1 MAKRRKRR
9 STRSKQQAE
18 YPGWL
23 WMIFGLAIG
32 LSVAFAVYV
41 NDREPGVQVAT
52 KQPEPASMIDNNS
65 ETADTQMPEEVAVED
80 RFDFYKM
87 LPAFEMIIDSE
98 EPEANEDVEPQAVDE
113 PGLYLLQAGSFST
126 HTDAD
131 RRRADLVGGARRVL
145 GLVIEEGGRPGADLD
160 ERQRFQGFVAHDTGR
175 QFDTVYICLQQ
186 NGVAMLKGLFHGGFQ
201 HVLLL
206 DNGHAHTG
214 TSLCRFDHHRK
225 PDPVLDVTGVNDI
238 SPA

>member
-41 NDREPGVQVAT
+41 NDKEPGIQVAA
-52 KQPEPASMIDNNS
+52 KQPEPASMQSTIGENN
-65 ETADTQMPEEVAVED
+65 ETAITALPEEAVAED

-87 LPAFEMIIDSE
+87 LPAFEIIIDSD
-98 EPEANEDVEPQAVDE
+98 EPEADEDVEPQAVDE

-126 HTDAD
+126 HNDAD
-131 RRRADLVGGARRVL
+131 RRRAELALHGIVSRVQRAS
-145 GLVIEEGGRPGADLD
+145 VNGRDYFRVYIGPIDDLD
-160 ERQRFQGFVAHDTGR
+160 ELNVTRSRLRAAK
-175 QFDTVYICLQQ
+175 I
-186 NGVAMLKGLFHGGFQ
+186 
-201 HVLLL
+201 
-206 DNGHAHTG
+206 
-214 TSLCRFDHHRK
+214 
-225 PDPVLDVTGVNDI
+225 DVMRIRLGD
-238 SPA
+238 